1 MQWVVLLVEYKHMLI
16 LKNSSYVSDYHR
28 RLEKYLEEVEGKE
41 FLGKSRYVK
50 KIKKEIMEIGNGLN
64 SREES
69 TVDEIHK
76 KHIENEKEKNAMSA
90 GITDMPAVFM
100 Q

>member
-1 MQWVVLLVEYKHMLI
+1 MKKVHYK
-16 LKNSSYVSDYHR
+16 
-28 RLEKYLEEVEGKE
+28 
-41 FLGKSRYVK
+41 
-50 KIKKEIMEIGNGLN
+50 
-64 SREES
+64 
-69 TVDEIHK
+69 HK